1 MLAALRAVKLLA
13 TVMKDPSDRE
23 IAMLQLQEW
32 LEDPTASN
40 NATLKFIA
48 AILYMHDNNLKE
60 AIKLITP
67 PANMEQ

>member
-1 MLAALRAVKLLA
+1 
-13 TVMKDPSDRE
+13 
-23 IAMLQLQEW
+23 MLQLQEW